1 MEFLR
6 EIAGALGADAAGAF
20 RIQYAVV
27 DGKGGYFQN
36 GRRLA
41 EFSRERVVLR
51 GREGGVCVEGHDLS
65 IGKYYAG
72 DIVIAGDIVRV
83 ERLEREDAGGRQGI

>member
-6 EIAGALGADAAGAF
+6 EIAGALGADAAGTF
-20 RIQYAVV
+20 RIQYTVV

-36 GRRLA
+36 VRRLT

-51 GREGGVCVEGHDLS
+51 GREGCVRVEGRDLS
-65 IGKYYAG
+65 LGKYFAG
-72 DIVIAGDIVRV
+72 DLVIAGDIVRV
-83 ERLEREDAGGRQGI
+83 ERLE